1 MRKIMSDVH
10 IFLASEPL
18 QNKCDTVKHTSFLC
32 VSPFLPFVKYGLNK
46 ETSAETPDE
55 PKSGKDKY
63 KYQGHVWRCRIPRVS
78 EKWVPNHSSCGV
90 ELAGASGSQV
100 PGPDGEN
107 VLQFRYSSG
116 ECLQESTY
124 QTIPVWNKKGTYI
137 SVRRKCYKQ
146 IYTADVWNKLL
157 VMERCLWHGANSE
170 SWNYPPVPE

>member
-32 VSPFLPFVKYGLNK
+32 VSPFLPFVKHGLNK

-78 EKWVPNHSSCGV
+78 VRNGCQITRAAEWNWQGLQGAKCLALTGKTCCSSDTAV
-90 ELAGASGSQV
+90 ESACRKVHTKLSQY
-100 PGPDGEN
+100 GIKREHTS
-107 VLQFRYSSG
+107 R
-116 ECLQESTY
+116 
-124 QTIPVWNKKGTYI
+124 
-137 SVRRKCYKQ
+137 
-146 IYTADVWNKLL
+146 
-157 VMERCLWHGANSE
+157 
-170 SWNYPPVPE
+170 